1 MRFRSSFL
9 LMGVLL
15 LALAGRSQTVQK
27 ISMAELAQYAATT
40 DSVLVINFW
49 ATFCKPCVEEIP
61 FMQRISRQYA
71 GQKVKL
77 LLVSLDMKSYYPTK
91 VGQFIKSNKFTAPV
105 VWLNETNADYFCPMI
120 DKKWSGAIPATLIVN
135 NQRKE
140 RRFYEQP
147 FTPTEFEQELK
158 AVIGL

>member
-1 MRFRSSFL
+1 MRLRNSYL
-9 LMGVLL
+9 ALL
-15 LALAGRSQTVQK
+15 LSLLAFTSNAQTVQK

-61 FMQRISRQYA
+61 FMQRISKQYA

-77 LLVSLDMKSYYPTK
+77 LLVSLDMKTFYPAK
-91 VGQFIKSNKFTAPV
+91 VNNFIKSHRFTAPV

-120 DKKWSGAIPATLIVN
+120 DQKWSGAIPATLIVN
-135 NQRKE
+135 NKRKE
-140 RRFYEQP
+140 RRFYEEP
-147 FTPTEFEQELK
+147 FTPEAFERELK
-158 AVIGL
+158 AVIGM